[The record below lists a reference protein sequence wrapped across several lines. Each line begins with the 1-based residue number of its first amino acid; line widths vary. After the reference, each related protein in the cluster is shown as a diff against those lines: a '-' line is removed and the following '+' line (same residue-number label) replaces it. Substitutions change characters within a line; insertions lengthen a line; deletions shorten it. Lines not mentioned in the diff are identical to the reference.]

1 MPWRRAGSHAMSQR
15 SGMQEFEVVAGLM
28 ICKDLLGLLFTDQGV
43 VILCLTWSLAGSPF
57 DAAGPVAD
65 LTAAPVY
72 SPKEADVTFVM
83 PVAKRAR
90 NRLQF
95 NWPKMRGKP
104 GEHMFP
110 YVALELN
117 AAIRGMA
124 GTSRY

>member
-1 MPWRRAGSHAMSQR
+1 MSQR